1 MRQPALPCG
10 HRFAVICTEANGPCN
25 HPDLPEID
33 WTWYKRYNADAA
45 RLFAQFPFAG
55 LTLSN
60 HAEPIFTLWQDA
72 DWHYQTN
79 TYLKN
84 CTP

>member
-1 MRQPALPCG
+1 M
-10 HRFAVICTEANGPCN
+10 
-25 HPDLPEID
+25 
-33 WTWYKRYNADAA
+33 KR
-45 RLFAQFPFAG
+45 RRKKLV
-55 LTLSN
+55 LK
-60 HAEPIFTLWQDA
+60 IFSLWQDA